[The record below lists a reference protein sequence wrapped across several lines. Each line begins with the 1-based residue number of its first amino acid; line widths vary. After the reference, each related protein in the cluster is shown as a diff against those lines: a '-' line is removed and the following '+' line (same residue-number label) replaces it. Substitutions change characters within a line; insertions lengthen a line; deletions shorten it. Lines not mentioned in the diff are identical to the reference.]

1 MIALIITLSIAL
13 SIALSVTLS
22 MSLSMT
28 PNRIPRLNHLRQLAV
43 PSTAIPLRLRA
54 CGLGRRLRRGLG
66 RQCRLGRGP
75 LERLLVVALC
85 TAQSC
90 DAMVW
95 DEHTLGR
102 NTLALCTSLEDLIG
116 AETFVMEGQTATTYP
131 AQLNLPPLPRHRA
144 AALSRQRG
152 EEHLITQSPRTL
164 LRYCRTRCDL
174 RFFNHEAFFGV

>member
-13 SIALSVTLS
+13 STALSVTLS
-22 MSLSMT
+22 RSLSMT
-28 PNRIPRLNHLRQLAV
+28 PSRIPRLNHLRQLAV
-43 PSTAIPLRLRA
+43 PSTAIPLRLRE

-66 RQCRLGRGP
+66 RQCRLGRRP

-131 AQLNLPPLPRHRA
+131 AQLKLPPLPRHRA

-152 EEHLITQSPRTL
+152 EEHLITKVGLACAANPTAEVAV
-164 LRYCRTRCDL
+164 
-174 RFFNHEAFFGV
+174 FAFLQP